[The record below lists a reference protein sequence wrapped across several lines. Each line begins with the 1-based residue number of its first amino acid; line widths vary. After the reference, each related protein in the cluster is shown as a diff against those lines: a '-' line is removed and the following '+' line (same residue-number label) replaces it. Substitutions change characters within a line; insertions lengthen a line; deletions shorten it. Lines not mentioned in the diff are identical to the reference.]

1 MYNWKR
7 FLLFLCSSFFLLF
20 PLWLIYETN
29 ALFTDE
35 VAVPN
40 NTATTATLDIVVS
53 PSPIFNVSNLVPGD
67 RIERTINV
75 QNVGTVPFTY
85 FIRAYSN
92 NTLLWTDVS
101 NGLQLNIAKGSETY
115 FNGPISQINTNPN
128 SDLLLNS
135 GASDVLQFTIIFP
148 VTADNSFQNIS
159 ETITFTFHAVQ
170 LPGTSR

>member
-1 MYNWKR
+1 MCKWKR
-7 FLLFLCSSFFLLF
+7 FFLIACSLFFLLF

-35 VAVPN
+35 VTVPDN
-40 NTATTATLDIVVS
+40 IATTATLDIVVS

-67 RIERTINV
+67 RIERVITV

-101 NGLQLNIAKGSETY
+101 SGLQLTITKGAETY
-115 FNGPISQINTNPN
+115 FDGPISQINTNPN
-128 SDLLLNS
+128 PDFLLNS
-135 GASDVLQFTIIFP
+135 GASDTLQFTILFP

-159 ETITFTFHAVQ
+159 ETITFTFHAIQ